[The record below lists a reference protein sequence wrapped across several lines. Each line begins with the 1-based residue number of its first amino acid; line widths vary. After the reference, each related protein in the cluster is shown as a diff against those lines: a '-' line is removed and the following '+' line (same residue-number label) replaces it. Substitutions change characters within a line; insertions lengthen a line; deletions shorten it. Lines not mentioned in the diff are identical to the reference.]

1 MTNPTPKPAPV
12 VAVDKPTP
20 KPVMTNPTPK
30 PAPVVGTSTPKPT
43 PVVVAPASVPV
54 ANGAGFF
61 EKKRSTTKLAS
72 RTGPNAAAGAL
83 GKLFYKG
90 GMIKKGKY

>member
-1 MTNPTPKPAPV
+1 MPR
-12 VAVDKPTP
+12 
-20 KPVMTNPTPK
+20 PTPK
-30 PAPVVGTSTPKPT
+30 PAPVVGTSTPKPAPVVGT
-43 PVVVAPASVPV
+43 STPKPAPVVVAPASAPV

-61 EKKRSTTKLAS
+61 EKKRSTTKLAG
-72 RTGPNAAAGAL
+72 RTGPNAAAGAM